1 VTYAS
6 SAYVSI
12 RQHTSHIPRGLA
24 GSEDFRG
31 HIHHSRRS
39 PRLICCLSTS
49 LACSF
54 RPSRKRLLVL
64 DRLSEVLHHVLALAG
79 IRKVRHLAVALASAY
94 VSIRQHT
101 SAYVTYTGRV
111 RHLGLIIRQH
121 TSAYVSIRHIYSGSP
136 PPWPEVASAYVSIRQ
151 HTSEYVSIRQHTS
164 AYVSIRQHTSHA
176 GIRHDEQ
183 DVAAAQILVYNRI

>member
-1 VTYAS
+1 MSDVCYGQHT

-49 LACSF
+49 LARSF

-94 VSIRQHT
+94 VSIC
-101 SAYVTYTGRV
+101 
-111 RHLGLIIRQH
+111 QH
-121 TSAYVSIRHIYSGSP
+121 TSAYVSTRHMRGYATTSKTLLLHRFLCTFACI
-136 PPWPEVASAYVSIRQ
+136 ASLRAFV
-151 HTSEYVSIRQHTS
+151 
-164 AYVSIRQHTSHA
+164 
-176 GIRHDEQ
+176 
-183 DVAAAQILVYNRI
+183 L